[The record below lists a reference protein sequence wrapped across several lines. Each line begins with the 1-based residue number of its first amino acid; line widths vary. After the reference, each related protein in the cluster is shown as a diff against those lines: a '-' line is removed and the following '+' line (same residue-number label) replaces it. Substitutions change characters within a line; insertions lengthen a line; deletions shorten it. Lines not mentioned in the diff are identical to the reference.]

1 MICGIMANQGGA
13 SACAY
18 PMDGSD
24 AEVLARMATS
34 LGVTGKATTSEQMV
48 SHVFS
53 GTTCNLG
60 AINSLETTFDP
71 TVVGKAFEVELT
83 IPTLETTSEA
93 EIYLYV
99 YQKSDDVGGFIRQ
112 SIAHK
117 LSGEVFKSFGNEVVT
132 GDRIGFYLDP
142 TPDTGGWR
150 YYLNGVDV
158 DGVSG
163 ATVAY
168 TDLCIGFRIEVTAT
182 SALDIG
188 DTIAAELI
196 SSASDMTGTYPLG
209 TTDICGTPL

>member
-1 MICGIMANQGGA
+1 MIGVVAGQEVGGV
-13 SACAY
+13 SCAY
-18 PMDGSD
+18 PLDGSN
-24 AEVLARMATS
+24 AEVLARMAAT
-34 LGVTGKATTSEQMV
+34 LGVTGKATTSGQTV
-48 SHVFS
+48 SHVLD
-53 GTTCNLG
+53 GATCNLG

-83 IPTLETTSEA
+83 IPTLESTSEA
-93 EIYLYV
+93 IIRLYV
-99 YQKSDDVGGFIRQ
+99 YQKSDDIDGFIRQ
-112 SIAHK
+112 SIASK
-117 LSGEVFKSFGNEVVT
+117 VSGEVFKSFGNEVVT

-168 TDLCIGFRIEVTAT
+168 TDLCIGFKIEVTAT
-182 SALDIG
+182 SALDTG
-188 DTIAAELI
+188 DTIAVELI